1 MEKFQLL
8 FPKVQKPVDPE
19 WEMPFHFRQ
28 LACFNNYDI
37 AHSAK
42 VQWSELELKLFSFLW
57 S

>member
-1 MEKFQLL
+1 MILLYEESFNFVLTRKIQLL

-42 VQWSELELKLFSFLW
+42 V
-57 S
+57 